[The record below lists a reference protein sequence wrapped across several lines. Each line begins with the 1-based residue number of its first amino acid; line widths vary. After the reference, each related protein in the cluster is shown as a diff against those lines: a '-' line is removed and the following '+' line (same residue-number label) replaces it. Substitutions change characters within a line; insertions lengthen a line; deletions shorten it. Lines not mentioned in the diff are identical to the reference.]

1 MKEAEVE
8 NGIYSC
14 FQSGSR
20 FRELSANDPPGIVSY
35 IQIFYDGLG
44 LTNPLKAGATKN
56 NSGMFYFT
64 NLSLPPRYSS
74 TLANIHLLAMCHTN
88 DIKNKDALN
97 QLWSKI
103 VSELRDLGKNGI
115 AIETNDGEKMTLYV
129 KLGQFTA
136 DNLGMNQIFGLVE
149 SFSGDYSC
157 ILCYATREDMQTY
170 EKEEEFKLRCPREYE
185 IDISMLENLPSGRT
199 HFRGVKSICALNDL
213 LSTTT

>member
-1 MKEAEVE
+1 LYEGESGVAIVEKPRIAQYVSIKKPFLSLTKDPIYLKYLMKEAEVE

-44 LTNPLKAGATKN
+44 LTNPLKAGAAKN

-74 TLANIHLLAMCHTN
+74 TLAKIHLLAMCHKN

-97 QLWSKI
+97 QLLSKI
-103 VSELRDLGKNGI
+103 VSELKDFGKNGI
-115 AIETNDGEKMTLYV
+115 AIETNDGEKTTL
-129 KLGQFTA
+129 
-136 DNLGMNQIFGLVE
+136 
-149 SFSGDYSC
+149 
-157 ILCYATREDMQTY
+157 
-170 EKEEEFKLRCPREYE
+170 
-185 IDISMLENLPSGRT
+185 
-199 HFRGVKSICALNDL
+199 
-213 LSTTT
+213 